1 MTGVQAAATICGV
14 LLGAG
19 LWLILVRLPIMRATT
34 LAERIEPQ
42 LKSQNLE
49 SRLLHAGGARNV
61 TPFGPLERI
70 LRPMIRDGYAA
81 LGRLNLGSRGLA
93 RRLAQAGIHKSPLD
107 FRAEQLL
114 WAAAAFTIS
123 LAFVVLGAVAGRF
136 SPLLAVV
143 AVLGSAFG
151 GFLFRDYWLGV
162 QIRKREDRMMAEFPS
177 LAELMAL
184 AVGAGESATGALD
197 RVCRSARGE
206 LAKEFSRILAETR
219 AGKPL
224 VEALEGFSARTD
236 LSPLVRFV
244 DGIIVAVERG
254 TPLADV
260 LRAQAQDVRDTAKR
274 NLMESAG
281 KKEIAMMVPLV
292 FGILPLT
299 VVFAVYPGIAAI
311 TLGL

>member
-1 MTGVQAAATICGV
+1 MTSPGAVAVVCGL

-19 LWLILVRLPIMRATT
+19 LWLLVVRLPFMRPMSF
-34 LAERIEPQ
+34 AERIEPQ

-49 SRLLHAGGARNV
+49 SKLLLASTDNL

-70 LRPMIRDGYAA
+70 LRPMLKDGLSVLMRFNPGSSA
-81 LGRLNLGSRGLA
+81 LS
-93 RRLAQAGIHKSPLD
+93 RRLAQAGVRKSVVD

-114 WAAAAFTIS
+114 WA
-123 LAFVVLGAVAGRF
+123 VLGFVLATGLILAGAASGQF
-136 SPLLAVV
+136 NPFLAVV
-143 AVLGSAFG
+143 AVLGSALG
-151 GFLFRDYWLGV
+151 GFLFRDYWLGA
-162 QIRKREDRMMAEFPS
+162 QIKRREKFMMAEFPS

-184 AVGAGESATGALD
+184 AVSAGESATGALD
-197 RVCRSARGE
+197 RVCRSSHGE
-206 LAKEFSRILAETR
+206 LAREFELVLGETR

-224 VEALEGFSARTD
+224 VEALQRFSARTD
-236 LSPLVRFV
+236 LGPLVRFV

-274 NLMESAG
+274 DLMESAG

-292 FGILPLT
+292 FGVLPLT
-299 VVFAVYPGIAAI
+299 VIFAVFPGLAAI
-311 TLGL
+311 SLGL

>member
-1 MTGVQAAATICGV
+1 VTGIQAGASICGIV
-14 LLGAG
+14 LGAG
-19 LWLILVRLPIMRATT
+19 LWLILVRLPLMRATT

-49 SRLLHAGGARNV
+49 SRLLRAGRPQNV

-70 LRPMIRDGYAA
+70 LKPMIRDGFTA
-81 LGRLNLGSRGLA
+81 LGRLNLGSKGLG
-93 RRLAQAGIHKSPLD
+93 RRLAQAGIPKSPLD

-114 WAAAAFTIS
+114 WAAAAFAIS
-123 LAFVVLGAVAGRF
+123 LAFVVLGALAGRF

-143 AVLGSAFG
+143 AVVGSAFA
-151 GFLFRDYWLGV
+151 GFLIRDYWLGV
-162 QIRKREDRMMAEFPS
+162 QIRKREALMMAEFPS

-197 RVCRSARGE
+197 RVCRCARGE

-224 VEALEGFSARTD
+224 VEALQAFSARTD

-244 DGIIVAVERG
+244 DGIIGAVERG
-254 TPLADV
+254 TPLAAV

-281 KKEIAMMVPLV
+281 KKEIGMMVPLV

-311 TLGL
+311 SLGL

>member
-1 MTGVQAAATICGV
+1 MTSPAAAAVIYGL

-19 LWLILVRLPIMRATT
+19 LWLLVVRLPFMRPMSFS
-34 LAERIEPQ
+34 ERIEPQ

-49 SRLLHAGGARNV
+49 SRLLMAPADNL

-70 LRPMIRDGYAA
+70 LRPMLKDAHSFLTRF
-81 LGRLNLGSRGLA
+81 NLGSSALS
-93 RRLAQAGIHKSPLD
+93 RRLAQAGIRKSVVD

-114 WAAAAFTIS
+114 WAV
-123 LAFVVLGAVAGRF
+123 LAFVVATGLVLVGVAGGQF
-136 SPLLAVV
+136 NPFLAVV
-143 AVLGSAFG
+143 AILGSALG
-151 GFLFRDYWLGV
+151 GFLFRDYWLGA
-162 QIRKREDRMMAEFPS
+162 QISWREKRMMAEFPS

-184 AVGAGESATGALD
+184 AVSAGESASGALD
-197 RVCRSARGE
+197 RVCRTSHGE
-206 LAKEFSRILAETR
+206 LAGEFELVLGETR

-224 VEALEGFSARTD
+224 VEALQRFSARTD
-236 LSPLVRFV
+236 LGPLVRFV

-274 NLMESAG
+274 ELMESAG

-299 VVFAVYPGIAAI
+299 VIFAVFPGLAAI
-311 TLGL
+311 SLGL

>member
-1 MTGVQAAATICGV
+1 MTSPAAVSVICGL

-19 LWLILVRLPIMRATT
+19 LWLLVVRLPFMRPMSFAD
-34 LAERIEPQ
+34 RIEPQ

-49 SRLLHAGGARNV
+49 SKLLSASTDNL
-61 TPFGPLERI
+61 TPFGPLEQI
-70 LRPMIRDGYAA
+70 LRPMLKDGFAF
-81 LGRLNLGSRGLA
+81 LTRFNLGSSVLS
-93 RRLAQAGIHKSPLD
+93 RRLAQAGIRKSVVD

-114 WAAAAFTIS
+114 WA
-123 LAFVVLGAVAGRF
+123 VLGFVLATGLVLIGAASGQF
-136 SPLLAVV
+136 NPFLAVV
-143 AVLGSAFG
+143 AILGSALG

-162 QIRKREDRMMAEFPS
+162 QIRRREKLMMAEFPS

-184 AVGAGESATGALD
+184 AVSAGESATGALD
-197 RVCRSARGE
+197 RVCRSSHGE
-206 LAKEFSRILAETR
+206 LAREFELVLGETR

-224 VEALEGFSARTD
+224 VEALQRFSARTD
-236 LSPLVRFV
+236 LGPLVRFV

-274 NLMESAG
+274 DLMESAG

-292 FGILPLT
+292 FGVLPLT
-299 VVFAVYPGIAAI
+299 VIFAVFPGLAAI
-311 TLGL
+311 SLGL